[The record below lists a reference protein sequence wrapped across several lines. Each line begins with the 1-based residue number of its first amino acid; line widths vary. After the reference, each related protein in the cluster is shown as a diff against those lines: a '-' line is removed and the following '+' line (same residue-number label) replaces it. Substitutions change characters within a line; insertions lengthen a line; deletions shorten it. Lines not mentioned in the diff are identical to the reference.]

1 MGPSI
6 VEAKLPTIGAGKND
20 SYEGDGYIIV
30 RDQSTEVGRV
40 YGTEKISERHRHRFE
55 VNNAYRLQLQDCGM
69 VFSGL
74 SPDGELVEM
83 IELPSH
89 PHFIGCQFHPEFLS
103 RPDKPHPLFA
113 SLVEAC
119 LKAKGAC

>member
-1 MGPSI
+1 
-6 VEAKLPTIGAGKND
+6 
-20 SYEGDGYIIV
+20 
-30 RDQSTEVGRV
+30 
-40 YGTEKISERHRHRFE
+40 
-55 VNNAYRLQLQDCGM
+55 M

-103 RPDKPHPLFA
+103 RPYKPHPLFA